1 VTYTYNVPRVVCYRV
16 PLDACGNPI
25 VGYSTETAPAKPQ
38 TPTPAKKR
46 NAADEKPGLGP
57 DAAAPRPIEDEDKPP
72 MKEGPMKDRPSMKQ
86 PAREESIYGGKRT

>member
-1 VTYTYNVPRVVCYRV
+1 MQRRHPFARRDFLLVAAAVFLGAAAIATFATP
-16 PLDACGNPI
+16 
-25 VGYSTETAPAKPQ
+25 APAV
-38 TPTPAKKR
+38 TAR

-72 MKEGPMKDRPSMKQ
+72 MKEGPMKDVPSMKQ